1 MFAQLDSRPDQE
13 CSAESLERRLLVSVD
28 YDAPF
33 ASVVEYAAGTFD
45 AARLEFG
52 AVEPVASRFA
62 TSRFAVADC
71 ASHWSASLDLALA
84 DTGS

>member
-13 CSAESLERRLLVSVD
+13 CSAESLERRLSASVD
-28 YDAPF
+28 YSAPF
-33 ASVVEYAAGTFD
+33 ASEVAYAAGTFD
-45 AARLEFG
+45 SERLEFG
-52 AVEPVASRFA
+52 AVELVASRFA
-62 TSRFAVADC
+62 TLGFAVADC